1 MAAGRK
7 QQQQGVVS
15 VSSSEP
21 SVARRMWRVLRA
33 VLYMLRRGVPSGRKL
48 AMDLHLLLHRG
59 KVAGK
64 ALGDLLTSHHGHHR
78 DAAPFAVD
86 GAAARSSSF
95 SCRALDPAAAVHEP
109 CSRRRREVEF
119 SCSNTPT
126 SGLLGGKR
134 GRRNRRDGLP
144 QYYNYDAADVARVFE
159 LLNDDGLFADADDQP
174 AAVKTPTP
182 AAYATPSPARLLWAF
197 ARSSPAKSP
206 AAAASSGEV
215 DRRADEFIRRF
226 YEQLRAQRSAAS
238 TPDYYAAASPYV
250 SSSRRTP
257 RAIAAARA

>member
-7 QQQQGVVS
+7 QQPGVVA

-78 DAAPFAVD
+78 DAAGTAFAVD
-86 GAAARSSSF
+86 GAGAGSSSF

-126 SGLLGGKR
+126 NGLLGGKR

-159 LLNDDGLFADADDQP
+159 LLNDDGLFGDAADEQP
-174 AAVKTPTP
+174 AAAVKTP

-206 AAAASSGEV
+206 AASSGEV

-238 TPDYYAAASPYV
+238 TPDYYGAASPYV
-250 SSSRRTP
+250 STSRRTP